1 MQNLE
6 KLNNL
11 SKISI
16 GEFFGI
22 IPESYLVLMSVIGLI
37 IVGTSN
43 FIPAS
48 NEIEKKLKVTP
59 AIYDLA
65 VNSLWLTILLYILQ
79 LIFFYNRTLITFSG
93 YSIND
98 FYTVLIK
105 IIVILTTILICR
117 TSHSRNQTKS
127 LLILHPKHLIE
138 YPILLLL
145 LTLFLMI
152 LISSYNFITVF
163 FGILGFS
170 LNLYVLILN
179 DGFNQASREAG
190 IKYFYLST
198 ISSGLLLCGIFL
210 IYLMFHST
218 GFISISWL
226 IHNWIIFETI
236 QDKIFL
242 ISIMLYFIIF
252 GFLFKLSGFPG
263 HLWAPE
269 VYDGS
274 PNNITALF
282 VLPIK
287 IATFALFLRI
297 LTHTFGELYLYWHAV
312 LWIAAFFSMFW
323 GCFGALIEQNIKRF
337 MAYSSIN
344 QMGFLLMGLTCG
356 TFEGIRA
363 ALIYL
368 LLYVI
373 MNAGFFLVFLTT
385 REINSNKPLIYLTD
399 FNLFAQ
405 TNYLYSI
412 GLVIIFFSMAGIPP
426 LGGFF
431 GKYFIFLH
439 SFETGHLGLVF
450 MGMVTSIIGAYYYLR
465 IVKILW
471 FEKRKIWNTINQQN
485 LISNSMQNK
494 IRFQTDMQGNLLEVY
509 VGLEFLLIWF
519 LIWSPIIFQ
528 MFNFL
533 TTLVL
538 HPLV

>member
-1 MQNLE
+1 MQNWE

-22 IPESYLVLMSVIGLI
+22 IPESYLVIMSIIGLI

-43 FIPAS
+43 FVPAS
-48 NEIEKKLKVTP
+48 NEIEKKFKVTP

-65 VNSLWLTILLYILQ
+65 VNSLWWTIFLYSLQ
-79 LIFFYNRTLITFSG
+79 LIFFSHRTLITFSG

-98 FYTVLIK
+98 FYTVIIK
-105 IIVILTTILICR
+105 IVVILVTILICR
-117 TSHSRNQTKS
+117 ASHSSNNTQS
-127 LLILHPKHLIE
+127 ILMLHPKHLIE

-145 LTLFLMI
+145 LTTFLMI
-152 LISSYNFITVF
+152 FISSYNFITVF

-170 LNLYVLILN
+170 LNIYVLILN
-179 DGFNQASREAG
+179 DGFNQTSREAG

-226 IHNWIIFETI
+226 IHNWVVFGTI
-236 QDKIFL
+236 QDKFFL
-242 ISIMLYFIIF
+242 ISFMLYFVIF
-252 GFLFKLSGFPG
+252 GFLFKLAAFPG

-269 VYDGS
+269 IYDGS
-274 PNNITALF
+274 PSNITALF

-297 LTHTFGELYLYWHAV
+297 LTHTFGDLYLYWHAV

-356 TFEGIRA
+356 TFEGVRA

-385 REINSNKPLIYLTD
+385 REISSNKPLTQLTD
-399 FNLFAQ
+399 LNFFAQ
-405 TNYLYSI
+405 KNYLYSI

-439 SFETGHLGLVF
+439 SFETGDVGLVL
-450 MGMVTSIIGAYYYLR
+450 MGMATSIIGAYYYLR
-465 IVKILW
+465 IVKIIL
-471 FEKRKIWNTINQQN
+471 FEKRKLWKNSIQN
-485 LISNSMQNK
+485 AIEFKTNA
-494 IRFQTDMQGNLLEVY
+494 QGNLLEVY
-509 VGLEFLLIWF
+509 VGLELILILF
-519 LIWSPIIFQ
+519 LIWSPMIFKI
-528 MFNFL
+528 FNFL
-533 TTLVL
+533 TIVVL
-538 HPLV
+538 HPLI